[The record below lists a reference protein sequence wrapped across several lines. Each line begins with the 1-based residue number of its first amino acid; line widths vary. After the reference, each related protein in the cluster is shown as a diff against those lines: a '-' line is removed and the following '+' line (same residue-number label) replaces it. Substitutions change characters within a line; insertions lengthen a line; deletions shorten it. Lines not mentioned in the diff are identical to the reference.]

1 MQANGIQSHFVQFH
15 LRPVDILTSPAEL
28 TLNCGGS
35 ANWKR
40 SESTRGDRSKK
51 VSDSMDNWIEDK
63 AALLKKRQGQ
73 REDARQAGIHEADV
87 ISMQGRNILDQLET
101 IVRRDVEKWNAHFP
115 DDPRRRIDSVGK
127 LTPNGFIVQKTGYS
141 TATLRAYFDPDSMSI
156 QFTVN
161 KVRAIGEGEYS
172 IKGLFHLNLS
182 DDGEI
187 YLTNR
192 SGEHF
197 PFLDASRHLLEAV
210 LDT

>member
-1 MQANGIQSHFVQFH
+1 
-15 LRPVDILTSPAEL
+15 
-28 TLNCGGS
+28 
-35 ANWKR
+35 
-40 SESTRGDRSKK
+40 
-51 VSDSMDNWIEDK
+51 
-63 AALLKKRQGQ
+63 
-73 REDARQAGIHEADV
+73 
-87 ISMQGRNILDQLET
+87 
-101 IVRRDVEKWNAHFP
+101 
-115 DDPRRRIDSVGK
+115 